1 MDGAARR
8 RRSVIHYLAVDWK
21 PLHTFLDSA
30 GRELADRLRPLPYP
44 ELSRQHRDGTLAPG
58 TYIFTDFE
66 RLGTRELRAAASTWS
81 TLEARPDVRL
91 LNHPLRS
98 LRRHALLETL
108 HRLGRNHFTAHR
120 AWRVPRH
127 ARFPVF
133 LRTEHEHLGN
143 ASELLYSRG
152 EVLLGIAR
160 YALRRPNVLRWAR
173 RLLAVEH
180 LDVADAAG
188 VYRKYSCFAV
198 GGAIV
203 PRHLFLARRWMVK
216 HASILDPD
224 ALAEEQEFLEGN
236 PHRDE
241 LREIFRIARVDF
253 GRVDYG
259 VAGGRV
265 QVWEI
270 NTNAMIAVAEDRVPQ
285 RAHALESFTSRF
297 VPLLASLA
305 G

>member
-1 MDGAARR
+1 M
-8 RRSVIHYLAVDWK
+8 IHYLAVDWK
-21 PLHTFLDSA
+21 PLRTFLDSA
-30 GRELADRLRPLPYP
+30 GHELASRLRPLSYP
-44 ELSRQHRDGTLAPG
+44 ELLRQHRAGTLEPG

-66 RLGTRELRAAASTWS
+66 RLGARELRAAVGAWS
-81 TLEARPDVRL
+81 TLEMRPDVRL
-91 LNHPLRS
+91 LNHPLRA
-98 LRRHALLETL
+98 LRRRELLETL
-108 HRLGRNHFTAHR
+108 HGLGRNQFTAHR

-160 YALRRPNVLRWAR
+160 YALRRPNVFRWAR
-173 RLLAVEH
+173 RLIAVEH

-188 VYRKYSCFAV
+188 VHRKYSCFAV

-203 PRHLFLARRWMVK
+203 PRHLFLARHWMVK
-216 HASILDPD
+216 HASIVDRS
-224 ALAEEQEFLEGN
+224 ALAEEQEFLGGN

-241 LREIFRIARVDF
+241 LREVFQIARVDF

-270 NTNAMIAVAEDRVPQ
+270 NTNAMIAIAEDRAPQ

-305 G
+305 E